1 MVLPRVVIIG
11 AGFGGLECARKLA
24 RKPADVLIIDRN
36 NYYLFTPLLYQVAS
50 SLLNP
55 SDITRPVR
63 AIIRKAHNVRF
74 RHGEV
79 AGIDFE
85 RSAVLLADGKR
96 LVYDYLVIAA
106 GSTTN
111 YFGLRDVED
120 HAFGLKDLPEAL
132 ELRNHVL
139 QCLES
144 AASSPDNARAGL
156 TFVVVGGGPTG
167 VEYAGALS
175 ELVKLV
181 LPDEYPELAGQHVRI
196 VLVEGL
202 PELLPAFSATL
213 GRAAREALVRKGI
226 EVWTSTHVTGTSKGA
241 VALSDGKT
249 LETRTLIWAAG
260 VRPAAVVASLDVT
273 RSRSGRIEVDG
284 FLRVAGRP
292 AVFAIGDVAAAVR
305 QDGREVPML
314 SAPAIQEARVA
325 ATNILRLAAGEPLQR
340 FGYRDRGSMAT
351 IGKNTAIAEVG
362 RLRMTGFAGWV
373 LWLAV
378 HLYYIIGFR
387 NRLAV
392 LAGWAWNYLQ
402 SDRPIRIIARAKER
416 NPVDGSPEW

>member
-1 MVLPRVVIIG
+1 MALPRVVIIG

-36 NYYLFTPLLYQVAS
+36 NYHLFTPLLYQVAS

-63 AIIRKAHNVRF
+63 AIVRKAHNVRF

-79 AGIDFE
+79 AGVDFE
-85 RSAVLLADGKR
+85 RRAVLLADGDC
-96 LVYDYLVIAA
+96 VMYDYLVIAA
-106 GSTTN
+106 GTTTN
-111 YFGLRDVED
+111 YFGMRDVED
-120 HAFGLKDLPEAL
+120 RAFGLKDLPEAL

-139 QCLES
+139 RCLES
-144 AASSPDNARAGL
+144 AAISPDEARAWL

-181 LPDEYPELAGQHVRI
+181 LPDEYPELAGRQVRI

-202 PELLPAFSATL
+202 PELLPAFSAKL
-213 GRAAREALVRKGI
+213 GRAARKALMRKGI
-226 EVWTSTHVTGTSKGA
+226 EIWTSTRVTGTSEGA
-241 VALSDGKT
+241 VTVSGGKT
-249 LETRTLIWAAG
+249 LEARTLIWAAG
-260 VRPAAVVASLDVT
+260 VRPAAVAAALDVA
-273 RSRSGRIEVDG
+273 RSRSGRIEVDE
-284 FLRVAGRP
+284 FLRVPGRP
-292 AVFAIGDVAAAVR
+292 AVFAIGDVAAVR
-305 QDGREVPML
+305 QDGSEVPML
-314 SAPAIQEARVA
+314 SAPAMQEARVA
-325 ATNILRLAAGEPLQR
+325 ATNILRSAAGKPLQP

-351 IGKNTAIAEVG
+351 IGKNAAVAEIG

-392 LAGWAWNYLQ
+392 LAGWAWNYLR

-416 NPVDGSPEW
+416 DPVGGRRDR

>member
-1 MVLPRVVIIG
+1 MALPRVVVIG

-36 NYYLFTPLLYQVAS
+36 NYHLFTPLLYQVAS

-63 AIIRKAHNVRF
+63 AIVRKAHNVRF
-74 RHGEV
+74 RHSEV
-79 AGIDFE
+79 AGVDFE
-85 RSAVLLADGKR
+85 RSAVLLADGER
-96 LVYDYLVIAA
+96 VVYDYLVIAA

-111 YFGLRDVED
+111 YFGLRDVEER
-120 HAFGLKDLPEAL
+120 AFGLKDLPEAL

-144 AASSPDNARAGL
+144 AASSPDKAAAWL

-175 ELVKLV
+175 ELMKLV
-181 LPDEYPELAGQHVRI
+181 LPDEYPELAGQQVRI

-202 PELLPAFSATL
+202 PELLPAFSANL
-213 GRAAREALVRKGI
+213 GRAAREALVRKGV
-226 EVWTSTHVTGTSKGA
+226 EVWTSTRVTGASEAA
-241 VALSDGKT
+241 VTLSGGET
-249 LETRTLIWAAG
+249 LEARTLIWAAG
-260 VRPAAVVASLDVT
+260 VRAAAVAAALDVA
-273 RSRSGRIEVDG
+273 RSRSGRIEVDD
-284 FLRVAGRP
+284 FLRVPGRP
-292 AVFAIGDVAAAVR
+292 AVFAIGDVAAVR
-305 QDGREVPML
+305 QEGGEVPML
-314 SAPAIQEARVA
+314 SAPAMQEARVA
-325 ATNILRLAAGEPLQR
+325 ATNILRSAAGEPLQPFR
-340 FGYRDRGSMAT
+340 YRDRGSMAT
-351 IGKNTAIAEVG
+351 IGKNAAVAEIG

-392 LAGWAWNYLQ
+392 LAGWAWNYLW
-402 SDRPIRIIARAKER
+402 SDRPIRIIARAKAR
-416 NPVDGSPEW
+416 DPIGGSRDQ